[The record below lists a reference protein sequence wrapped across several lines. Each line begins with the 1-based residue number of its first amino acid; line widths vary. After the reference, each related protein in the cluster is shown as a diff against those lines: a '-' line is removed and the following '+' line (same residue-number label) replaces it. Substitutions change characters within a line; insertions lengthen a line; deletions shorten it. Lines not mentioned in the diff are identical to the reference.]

1 MRKYKWNYKNMNTK
15 VQRKIC
21 KITDAQP
28 RSKCVEIQVLKSTI
42 QMFKFTNT
50 NVQEHKY
57 KCSNTQRQMFKLTH
71 THEYIH
77 KYKCTNTQR
86 QTVLPDAIRLT
97 YVVPTRWPRSPS
109 QCGHKRDPPS
119 TSLRRCNWESGRSC
133 QEIRNAK
140 FRKLFLNLL
149 HILT

>member
-1 MRKYKWNYKNMNTK
+1 MNTK

-71 THEYIH
+71 TNVQIN
-77 KYKCTNTQR
+77 KYTKTNST
-86 QTVLPDAIRLT
+86 
-97 YVVPTRWPRSPS
+97 TRCD
-109 QCGHKRDPPS
+109 QVDLC
-119 TSLRRCNWESGRSC
+119 C
-133 QEIRNAK
+133 AY
-140 FRKLFLNLL
+140 
-149 HILT
+149 